1 MSCCLCRGDYAR
13 LAPGTSENKG
23 TLFHNPN
30 VEPREL
36 LHKISPGLPL
46 PVGPVLKEL
55 WRRSGGEPPRDR
67 HENESA
73 R

>member
-13 LAPGTSENKG
+13 LAPGTSGNQG
-23 TLFHNPN
+23 PLFHNPN
-30 VEPREL
+30 AEHREL

>member
-13 LAPGTSENKG
+13 LAPDTSENKG

-36 LHKISPGLPL
+36 LHKINPGLPR
-46 PVGPVLKEL
+46 PVGRVLKEL
-55 WRRSGGEPPRDR
+55 WRRSGGEPPGDR
-67 HENESA
+67 HENGSA

>member
-13 LAPGTSENKG
+13 LAPGTCRNQG
-23 TLFHNPN
+23 PLFHIPN

-55 WRRSGGEPPRDR
+55 WRRSDGEPPRDR